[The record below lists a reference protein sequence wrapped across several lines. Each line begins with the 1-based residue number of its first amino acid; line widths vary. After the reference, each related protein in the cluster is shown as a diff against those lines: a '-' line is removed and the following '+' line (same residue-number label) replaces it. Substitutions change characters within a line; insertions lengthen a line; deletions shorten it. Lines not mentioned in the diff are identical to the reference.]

1 MLSNYRYFR
10 LNTLHCYKKQSKGA
24 NLMNASET
32 RLQQII
38 EGTKQYVVPLFQRT
52 YSWDKKEWETLWND
66 LAELCDSDN
75 PRTHF
80 MGSLVTM
87 PTTSVPEGVAK
98 YLLIDGQQRLTTTF
112 IILALMRD
120 YAKQINEPELAEEI
134 NNTLLVNQYK
144 KDTDYFKLLPTQAD
158 RVSFQSL
165 VKPIGER
172 EQDQIQN
179 AYNFFEK
186 KFRQHNPDI
195 RKLMKIVTSNLSVV
209 SIVLDPDD
217 NPHLVFESLNA
228 KGRPLT
234 QSDLIRNF
242 FFMRI
247 HINEQ
252 ENIYSNYWEPM
263 QKALGDNLTE
273 FIRHYLMRDGVSVKQ
288 NDVYFRLKES
298 INHYNAFDYL
308 KELSRFA
315 GYYQRLLHPIKE
327 KHSGI
332 QKMLSKLNRLEVT
345 TAYPFLLN
353 CYEYY
358 ATNSLTADEFI
369 SVLKILENFI
379 IRRFICNVPTNQL
392 NKIFPSLYG
401 QVSKKDSTNFVE
413 GLKNVLQTKGYPKD
427 GEFLLRLKDV
437 KLYGSGDR
445 AIKTKLILETI
456 EESYNHKE
464 QAPFDTL
471 SIEHV
476 MPQTLPEYWQMHLGE
491 DWEIIHELYLHTL
504 GNLTLTAY
512 NTELSNDDYET
523 KRNLLIDSHLEI
535 NKYFKDYSTWK
546 KEDIE
551 KRTEH
556 LSQTLLSI
564 WTYFG
569 DEKNEVNNKE
579 TVTGTTPNE
588 LWILGQYFVVNS
600 WRDVLQQ
607 TMNTIAD
614 LEPEKFEQIIQ
625 EFPRFVGRDKKKF
638 RAIRELNNGA
648 FVEVN
653 LSAQSIQRFCFQAVE
668 AIDLSYDDW
677 RVITE

>member
-1 MLSNYRYFR
+1 
-10 LNTLHCYKKQSKGA
+10 
-24 NLMNASET
+24 MNASET

-52 YSWDKKEWETLWND
+52 YSWDKKEWDTLWND
-66 LAELCDSDN
+66 LVELCESDN

-98 YLLIDGQQRLTTTF
+98 FLLIDGQQRLTTIF
-112 IILALMRD
+112 ILLTLMRN
-120 YAKQINEPELAEEI
+120 YAKLSSEPELAEEI

-158 RVSFQSL
+158 RMSFQGL
-165 VKPIGER
+165 VKPSAENP
-172 EQDQIQN
+172 QDQIKS
-179 AYNFFEK
+179 AYNYFDK
-186 KFRQHNPDI
+186 KFRQHSPDI

-252 ENIYSNYWEPM
+252 ESIYSQYWEPM
-263 QKALGDNLTE
+263 QNSLGDNLTE
-273 FIRHYLMRDGVSVKQ
+273 FIRHYLMRDGASVKQ
-288 NDVYFRLKES
+288 NDVYFCLKES
-298 INHYNAFDYL
+298 VSQYNALDYL
-308 KELSRFA
+308 KDLSRFA
-315 GYYQRLLHPIKE
+315 RYYQKLIHPGKE
-327 KHSGI
+327 KQITI
-332 QKMLSKLNRLEVT
+332 QKLLARLNRLEVT

-353 CYEYY
+353 CYDDY
-358 ATNSLTADEFI
+358 ANNNLTSQEFVEI
-369 SVLKILENFI
+369 LKDLENFI
-379 IRRFICNVPTNQL
+379 IRRFICNIPTNQL

-401 QVSKKDSTNFVE
+401 QVKKKDASSFVE
-413 GLKNVLQTKGYPKD
+413 GLTHILQTKGYPKD
-427 GEFLLRLKDV
+427 TEFLLRLKDV

-456 EESYNHKE
+456 EESFNHKE
-464 QAPFDTL
+464 QVAFDKL

-476 MPQTLPEYWQMHLGE
+476 MPQTLTEYWQNYLGE
-491 DWEIIHELYLHTL
+491 EWEIIHELYLHTL

-512 NTELSNDDYET
+512 NTELSNDDYES
-523 KRNLLIDSHLEI
+523 KRLLLIDSHLEI
-535 NKYFKDYSTWK
+535 NKYFNDSSTWN

-551 KRTEH
+551 KRTDK
-556 LSQTLLSI
+556 LSQLLVSI
-564 WTYFG
+564 WPYFG
-569 DEKNEVNNKE
+569 DEKNEVNNSG
-579 TVTGTTPNE
+579 TVTGTTPKE

-607 TMNTIAD
+607 TLNTIAD
-614 LEPEKFEQIIQ
+614 LEPDKFEMIIQ
-625 EFPRFVGRDKKKF
+625 EFPRFVGKDKKKF

-648 FVEVN
+648 FIEVN
-653 LSAQSIQRFCFQAVE
+653 LSAQNIQRFCYQAVE

-677 RVITE
+677 RVIAN